1 MILLGQN
8 LGYRCQL
15 IQQLVRNN
23 EKNRV
28 KEVVNLFQLLQLAAW

>member
-28 KEVVNLFQLLQLAAW
+28 KEVVNLFQLLQLVVW